1 MLFNGKYYNKPG
13 HLGMTKAELK
23 GALEKAEKSGI
34 DITAAANITLDVSD
48 ATSLLSG
55 TVLNQI
61 PVTGIEDDIIP
72 QYLIIEI
79 NGMTEISYV
88 PLISRDTIG
97 YNYSFTLYAMGGY
110 VYGTVRIS
118 YFPVEN
124 YCSIFYTPFSS

>member
-1 MLFNGKYYNKPG
+1 
-13 HLGMTKAELK
+13 MTKAELK
-23 GALEKAEKSGI
+23 AALEKAEKSGI
-34 DITAAANITLDVSD
+34 DITAEPNITLDASD
-48 ATSLLSG
+48 ATALIGG

-61 PVTGIEDDIIP
+61 PVTGIEDDTIP

-88 PLISRDTIG
+88 PFISRDTTG

-118 YFPVEN
+118 YFPAEG
-124 YCSIFYTPFSS
+124 YCSISLTPFSS

>member
-13 HLGMTKAELK
+13 HLGMTRAELK

-34 DITAAANITLDVSD
+34 DITAAPNITLDASD

-55 TVLNQI
+55 TVLNSI
-61 PVTGIEDDIIP
+61 PVTGIEDDTIP

-79 NGMTEISYV
+79 NGVSEISYV
-88 PLISRDTIG
+88 PFISRDAVG
-97 YNYSFTLYAMGGY
+97 YNYSCTLYAMGGY
-110 VYGTVRIS
+110 VYGTIRIS
-118 YFPVEN
+118 YFSNEG